1 MSNGNQLVAEH
12 KTPIECGSRG
22 LVLRTLD
29 DMYRFA
35 KYVSASGLAPKG
47 IEKPEAI
54 LVALQYGA
62 ELGLSPAQSL
72 QNIAVINGRPSLW
85 GDTMLA
91 LCMSSPVWD
100 EEAFHEWFD
109 GKPGTDGFTAHCRVK
124 RRGRKEPVVR
134 SFSVADA
141 KAAGLWGKSGPWAQY
156 ATRMLQMRARSW
168 ALRDAFPDILRGCL
182 AAEEA
187 MDISSQNDAP
197 VLGVGGL
204 AKKLGVRQQED
215 QPQVAEVHEEE
226 AGQPVEAQEE
236 ETRETGDG
244 SNYDGLI
251 EQAASLEAIDQVI
264 AILKV
269 DEALDSEEKT
279 RLVNLAVKKK
289 RELRS
294 VAV

>member
-1 MSNGNQLVAEH
+1 MSNGNQMAAEY
-12 KTPIECGSRG
+12 KAPITCGSRG
-22 LVLRTLD
+22 LILRTLD

-47 IEKPEAI
+47 LEKPEAI

-91 LCMSSPVWD
+91 LCMSSPLWD

-109 GKPGTDGFTAHCRVK
+109 GKPGTDAFTAYCRVK
-124 RRGRKEPVVR
+124 RRGRKQPVVR

-141 KAAGLWGKSGPWAQY
+141 KAAGLWGKPGPWSQY
-156 ATRMLQMRARSW
+156 PARMLQMRARSW

-182 AAEEA
+182 AAEEV
-187 MDISSQNDAP
+187 MDIEQPNDAP

-204 AKKLGVRQQED
+204 AKKLGMNPQHSSEAPAGKV
-215 QPQVAEVHEEE
+215 QPHDDA
-226 AGQPVEAQEE
+226 
-236 ETRETGDG
+236 
-244 SNYDGLI
+244 
-251 EQAASLEAIDQVI
+251 
-264 AILKV
+264 V
-269 DEALDSEEKT
+269 DEALESEAEKSDAT
-279 RLVNLAVKKK
+279 GA
-289 RELRS
+289 ES
-294 VAV
+294 VIDEALGLFPEE

>member
-187 MDISSQNDAP
+187 MDISSANDAP

-204 AKKLGVRQQED
+204 AKKLGVKQQED
-215 QPQVAEVHEEE
+215 EPQVAEVHHAEEV
-226 AGQPVEAQEE
+226 VETE
-236 ETRETGDG
+236 RGDRD
-244 SNYDGLI
+244 STDA
-251 EQAASLEAIDQVI
+251 ESVI
-264 AILKV
+264 
-269 DEALDSEEKT
+269 DEALGLFPEE
-279 RLVNLAVKKK
+279 
-289 RELRS
+289 
-294 VAV
+294 